1 MFLVFCNTKS
11 YSSEEATFNI
21 TKNTIIIFV
30 QDNVS
35 KGSFDSITSF
45 NLSCSICCHSSLLV
59 GPCHQ
64 PFKNF
69 VTPKR
74 RREGKYLP
82 ERRFFAAIEYPQGD
96 TYRKGIK
103 SLMTYLQQQ
112 IAYIYKLSSCSCKTP
127 MVLPLS
133 SS

>member
-35 KGSFDSITSF
+35 KGSFDPITSF
-45 NLSCSICCHSSLLV
+45 NLSCSTCCHSSLLV

-82 ERRFFAAIEYPQGD
+82 ERRFFAAIEYPQRRYLPKRHKKPND
-96 TYRKGIK
+96 ISATAD
-103 SLMTYLQQQ
+103 SLYLQV
-112 IAYIYKLSSCSCKTP
+112 IIL
-127 MVLPLS
+127 
-133 SS
+133 